1 MYFARSALC
10 YTSWNTSEGSKVMH
24 LLWELR
30 YFNIEIIELE
40 ITTLRWDIVTL
51 NRGLFKILTW
61 TTDIPVEE
69 NQSHLQLQLVIKHRC
84 SILALRYKNAHHFDN
99 Y

>member
-61 TTDIPVEE
+61 TTE
-69 NQSHLQLQLVIKHRC
+69 LLVMT
-84 SILALRYKNAHHFDN
+84 FQ
-99 Y
+99 